1 MRCATESAYA
11 GSRRSTSSKSQSD
24 DPSIGELGWKPPTWK
39 EPVGSEAEPSH
50 PDVPDSSSNI
60 IGTAASIFSG
70 GQRPWACRSCHLR
83 GRGVCL
89 VLSAQVRPVPF
100 LRLVA
105 LRTTATTSSYYRLGV
120 YGLPSVLRGRPI
132 KGARA
137 AGRHVPPFSSQC
149 RSSAT
154 TRRRVT
160 AEPRALRSTPP
171 VAISRPDP
179 TEGAGFL
186 RPHHR
191 HGNRP
196 LALRRAD
203 TIAERFGELSPPQQR
218 SHARS
223 LYRGDE

>member
-1 MRCATESAYA
+1 MAVKMVFSDSAQNSGHADAPDVDLGTILPLEHLQCDVRQNQLMQGRRPSQATPTCPIAA
-11 GSRRSTSSKSQSD
+11 ATSSALLP
-24 DPSIGELGWKPPTWK
+24 PSSPGGSVLGLVGAVISGEG
-39 EPVGSEAEPSH
+39 
-50 PDVPDSSSNI
+50 
-60 IGTAASIFSG
+60 
-70 GQRPWACRSCHLR
+70 
-83 GRGVCL
+83 
-89 VLSAQVRPVPF
+89 
-100 LRLVA
+100 
-105 LRTTATTSSYYRLGV
+105 LGV
-120 YGLPSVLRGRPI
+120 YGLPPVLRGRPI

>member
-1 MRCATESAYA
+1 MRCATESAHA

-137 AGRHVPPFSSQC
+137 AGRHVPPFSFAVPLFC
-149 RSSAT
+149 HHA
-154 TRRRVT
+154 
-160 AEPRALRSTPP
+160 STG
-171 VAISRPDP
+171 D
-179 TEGAGFL
+179 
-186 RPHHR
+186 
-191 HGNRP
+191 
-196 LALRRAD
+196 RRAASVEVD
-203 TIAERFGELSPPQQR
+203 AAGSHQPSRSHRRCRIPSSPP
-218 SHARS
+218 SPW
-223 LYRGDE
+223 E

>member
-1 MRCATESAYA
+1 MGLSEL
-11 GSRRSTSSKSQSD
+11 SS
-24 DPSIGELGWKPPTWK
+24 P
-39 EPVGSEAEPSH
+39 
-50 PDVPDSSSNI
+50 
-60 IGTAASIFSG
+60 
-70 GQRPWACRSCHLR
+70 

-89 VLSAQVRPVPF
+89 VLSAQVRPVPL

-120 YGLPSVLRGRPI
+120 YGLPPVLRGRPI